1 MIIIE
6 IIEAV
11 VKGVIYLATRPLV
24 WRERR
29 KYIEE
34 HQEYIDQLEKMD
46 GLYKPESID
55 VELANRCR
63 EYLFTVFPYG
73 IREKIQGMSQEEL
86 IEFFKQVEKDAE
98 EIMDVRVDNVNFY
111 ATDEE
116 PECRYCGCYNHDSNS
131 LNINA
136 AFILRGGPELV
147 EEQIYTIF
155 HELKHARQ
163 WAAVLK
169 EKDYGY
175 SDAQLEAWGENMLN
189 YIPTFVSDEL
199 YRKQP
204 LEVDTFGFESILK
217 GERKLETV

>member
-63 EYLFTVFPYG
+63 EYLSTVFPNG
-73 IREKIQGMSQEEL
+73 IKEKIQGMSQEEL

-98 EIMDVRVDNVNFY
+98 EIMDVHVDNVNFY

-116 PECRYCGCYNHDSNS
+116 PECGYCGYYSHDGNS
-131 LNINA
+131 LNVNA

-175 SDAQLEAWGENMLN
+175 SDAQLESWGENMLN

-217 GERKLETV
+217 GERKLETI